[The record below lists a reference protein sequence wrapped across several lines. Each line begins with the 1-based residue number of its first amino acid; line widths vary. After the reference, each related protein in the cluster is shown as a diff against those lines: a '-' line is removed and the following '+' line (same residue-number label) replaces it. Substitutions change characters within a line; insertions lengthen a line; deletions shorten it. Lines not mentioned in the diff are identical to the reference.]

1 MSSIPLPRHAPAIR
15 HATAADAAAVCA
27 IYNHFVG
34 IAHYSFEE
42 SPVAP
47 ADMAK
52 RIADATC
59 WLVFEDG
66 GEGVTGYAYA
76 TPWRTRSGYRFSAE
90 ASVYVKEGC
99 EGRGI
104 GAGLYR
110 QLIGELQARGVHAVM
125 AGIAQPNEASVAL
138 HERMGFAKVAHF
150 REVGF
155 KFGRW
160 IDVGYWE
167 RILAAEA

>member
-1 MSSIPLPRHAPAIR
+1 MSSLPLPRDATTIR
-15 HATAADAAAVCA
+15 TATPADAAGVCA
-27 IYNHFVG
+27 IYNHFIG

-42 SPVAP
+42 APVAQ
-47 ADMAK
+47 ADMEK

-66 GEGVTGYAYA
+66 ADGIAGYAYA
-76 TPWRTRSGYRFSAE
+76 TPWRTRSGYRFSVE
-90 ASVYVKEGC
+90 ASVYIREGC

-104 GAGLYR
+104 GAALYR
-110 QLIGELQARGVHAVM
+110 QLIGELEARGVHAVM
-125 AGIAQPNEASVAL
+125 AGIAQPNDASEAL
-138 HERMGFAKVAHF
+138 HEHMGFEKVAQF

-167 RILAAEA
+167 RILVSVA